1 MEIKEL
7 VLENF
12 GKFSNKNIRFSDGM
26 NLIYGENGAGKTT
39 VHTFLKGMLFGMER
53 GRGRAAANDT
63 FSRYEP
69 WENPNYYAGVI
80 RFTCGRRNFRLE
92 RHFDKY
98 AKSALLFC
106 EDDGEQLSL
115 EHGDLDVLLDGMT
128 DADFENTVAVGQMRA
143 ATTAAL
149 SARLKDYAANY
160 YATGNGEMNL
170 SAALELLGA
179 RKKETEKAIRE
190 HGRQKQEKRE
200 KIELEISYVWRDL
213 HRLEKDLQQAEDAWN
228 DRMESCGKRREE
240 LRKAA
245 EEEAGKG
252 VFSNW
257 RVHPAVLL
265 AMLLAVI
272 LSFILFKRPWN
283 FLITIVIALAEGMHL
298 WNRMKDGRKK
308 KAEDEEKTQE
318 QKKME
323 ADTEKLRW
331 QVERLRE
338 EYREK
343 KVQYENLSEQ
353 LDEMDEV
360 GDDIKE
366 LEKHRRAYEIAA
378 ERMNQ
383 LSKEMQ
389 GRFGQRLNCRVSEI
403 LCEVTEGVYEKVWV
417 DDAMR
422 VQLLVEGRIIT
433 MDQVSK
439 GTLEQIYFALRMAAA
454 EILHEEEFPVVF
466 DDAFVCYDDRRL
478 SAVLRWLERNRKQ
491 VLIFTC
497 QSREEEALKRNGISY
512 HKICL

>member
-1 MEIKEL
+1 M
-7 VLENF
+7 
-12 GKFSNKNIRFSDGM
+12 
-26 NLIYGENGAGKTT
+26 
-39 VHTFLKGMLFGMER
+39 
-53 GRGRAAANDT
+53 
-63 FSRYEP
+63 
-69 WENPNYYAGVI
+69 
-80 RFTCGRRNFRLE
+80 
-92 RHFDKY
+92 
-98 AKSALLFC
+98 
-106 EDDGEQLSL
+106 

-128 DADFENTVAVGQMRA
+128 EADFENTVAVGQMRA

-170 SAALELLGA
+170 SAALELLGE

-308 KAEDEEKTQE
+308 KAEDEEIAAAEADRKRRAAEREKYLRKKVRRE